1 MPKVSLD
8 SALRRGCY
16 GLGAGLALACCLSSM
31 VDAAQPVPA
40 SYQVTKTVA
49 LGGGERW
56 DLLAFDPIAKR
67 VYVAHGDH
75 VTVVDEAKG
84 EVIGQIGTFPGGTHG
99 VAISSKTNQG
109 YTDDGKAGTA
119 VAFDLKSFKPSK
131 PIAAAPDADAIIYEP
146 VTGHIYVINGDS
158 GSLTVIDPDTNAA
171 IATIDVGAELEP
183 GVADGAGSLFIN
195 GVANNEIVRID
206 ARTNKIESHWA
217 MPTCRKPR
225 GLAIDPKTRRLFATC
240 ANSVMVV
247 VDADSG
253 SNVATLPIGSGTDGA
268 AFDPIRKLVFSSNG
282 DGTLSVIQE
291 KDAQTFVA
299 SNTVKTS
306 PGARTM
312 AIDQATGRLF
322 LVAADVAKIDPPTKA
337 GDRPHIVYVP
347 NSLKL
352 LYLDPVK

>member
-1 MPKVSLD
+1 MRKLSPN
-8 SALRRGCY
+8 SALRRSCY
-16 GLGAGLALACCLSSM
+16 GLGIGLALACCLNST
-31 VDAAQPVPA
+31 VDAAEPSLP
-40 SYQVTKTVA
+40 SYQVTKAVA

-56 DLLAFDPIAKR
+56 DLLAFDPVDKR

-99 VAISSKTNQG
+99 IAISSKSNQG

-119 VAFDLKSFKPSK
+119 IAFDLKSFKPSK
-131 PIAAAPDADAIIYEP
+131 PIATAPDADAIIYEP

-158 GSLTVIDPDTNAA
+158 GSVTVIDPDTNAA

-183 GVADGAGSLFIN
+183 GVADGTGSLFIN

-206 ARTNKIESHWA
+206 ARTNKIESHWP
-217 MPTCRKPR
+217 MPTCSKPR
-225 GLAIDPKTRRLFATC
+225 GLAIDPKARRLFATC

-253 SNVATLPIGSGTDGA
+253 SNVATLPIGSATDGA

-291 KDAQTFVA
+291 RDPQTFVV
-299 SNTVKTS
+299 SDTIKTS
-306 PGARTM
+306 PGAKTM
-312 AIDQATGRLF
+312 TIDQATGRLF
-322 LVAADVAKIDPPTKA
+322 LVAAGVAKIDPPEKA
-337 GDRPHIVYVP
+337 GGRPHIVYVP

>member
-1 MPKVSLD
+1 MPKISLA
-8 SALRRGCY
+8 SALRRGCHV
-16 GLGAGLALACCLSSM
+16 LSAGFALAFCLSSA
-31 VDAAQPVPA
+31 VDAAEPVAP
-40 SYQVTKTVA
+40 SYRVTKAIV

-56 DLLAFDPIAKR
+56 DLVAFDPSDKR
-67 VYVAHGDH
+67 VYVTHGDH

-99 VAISSKTNQG
+99 IAISSKTNQG

-158 GSLTVIDPDTNAA
+158 GSITVIDPDKNAA
-171 IATIDVGAELEP
+171 IATIDVGAKLEP

-195 GVANNEIVRID
+195 GVVNNEIVKID

-217 MPTCRKPR
+217 MPTCSQPH

-240 ANSVMVV
+240 TNSVMVV

-253 SNVATLPIGSGTDGA
+253 SNVATLPIGSATDGA

-299 SNTVKTS
+299 SDTVKTS

-322 LVAADVAKIDPPTKA
+322 LVAADVAKIDPPAKA
-337 GDRPHIVYVP
+337 GGRPHIVYAP

>member
-1 MPKVSLD
+1 MPSVSSD
-8 SALRRGCY
+8 CVLRHVCY
-16 GLGAGLALACCLSSM
+16 GLGAAFALTFCLSAM
-31 VDAAQPVPA
+31 VDAAEPVA
-40 SYQVTKTVA
+40 SYRVTRAIA

-56 DLLAFDPIAKR
+56 DLLAFDPGDKR

-75 VTVVDEAKG
+75 VTVVDEPKG
-84 EVIGQIGTFPGGTHG
+84 EVIAQIGTFPGGTHG
-99 VAISSKTNQG
+99 IAISRKTNQG
-109 YTDDGKAGTA
+109 YTDDGKTGTA
-119 VAFDLKSFKPSK
+119 IAFDLKSFKPSK

-158 GSLTVIDPDTNAA
+158 GSLTVIDPDTNSAV
-171 IATIDVGAELEP
+171 ATIDVGAQLEP
-183 GVADGAGSLFIN
+183 GVADGAGSLFVN
-195 GVANNEIVRID
+195 GVANNEIVRINV
-206 ARTNKIESHWA
+206 RTNKVEAHWA
-217 MPTCRKPR
+217 MPTCRKPH

-253 SNVATLPIGSGTDGA
+253 SNVATLPIGGSTDGA

-291 KDAQTFVA
+291 KDAQTFVP
-299 SNTVKTS
+299 SDPIKTF

-312 AIDQATGRLF
+312 TIDQATGRLF
-322 LVAADVAKIDPPTKA
+322 LVAADVAKIDPPIKA
-337 GDRPHIVYVP
+337 GGRPHIAYVP